1 MSSPAASPGIV
12 AYVFLDM
19 DLVTHDH
26 AEGAI
31 EAELSQVYAELG
43 TPLTPPD
50 PGRLKGRHN
59 YVGRIIATIASCGIY
74 GLWWLYDL
82 MVEGN
87 RHFEHNWRWEDSLAA
102 AVQSQLGVTPAA
114 ELSPPT
120 PPPPVAPPAP
130 APPYEPPAHARMLRR
145 RPRKRRRPGIAATR
159 NAATR
164 AALRS
169 AAVRVVGA
177 RRATARVLGRT
188 RRAASG
194 SVGRLLVPRA

>member
-1 MSSPAASPGIV
+1 
-12 AYVFLDM
+12 M

-102 AVQSQLGVTPAA
+102 AVQSQLGVTPRP
-114 ELSPPT
+114 SCRRRH
-120 PPPPVAPPAP
+120 PPPPVRTARAGTAVRAAGAARSRAAAPGVARRRPPPPGTPPPAP
-130 APPYEPPAHARMLRR
+130 PSGPPPFE
-145 RPRKRRRPGIAATR
+145 
-159 NAATR
+159 
-164 AALRS
+164 S
-169 AAVRVVGA
+169 
-177 RRATARVLGRT
+177 
-188 RRAASG
+188 
-194 SVGRLLVPRA
+194 